1 MFFQPFVWAM
11 RQTKTALTARQVEP
25 CLYLQFGTL
34 GWMNLVG
41 HEQSNL
47 TRGFDEGGVHWFDSP
62 VGKLALQ
69 H

>member
-1 MFFQPFVWAM
+1 M

-34 GWMNLVG
+34 GWMKLVG

-47 TRGFDEGGVHWFDSP
+47 TRDL
-62 VGKLALQ
+62 VGTRGQGPKAPLCKPALQ
-69 H
+69 Y

>member
-1 MFFQPFVWAM
+1 
-11 RQTKTALTARQVEP
+11 
-25 CLYLQFGTL
+25 
-34 GWMNLVG
+34 MNLVG

-47 TRGFDEGGVHWFDSP
+47 TRGFDEGGVHWLDSP